1 MMSPLPG
8 YRDAP
13 ATQFH
18 NEPTDPDEAE
28 EFLRRLYHEQPKLL
42 EGGRGVEARIDLVR
56 EQVAALGTYAHTRAE
71 LLHGARMAW
80 RNSSRCIGRLYWNSL
95 VVRDLRGVT
104 TVDATA
110 EHLIEH
116 LSIATGHGP
125 NRGRLRPVIS
135 VFPQAVPGR
144 PRTMLWNEQLIR
156 YAGYPDGTGDPQYTD
171 FTDAVTE
178 LGWKGKRGPFDIL
191 PLVLQAPG
199 QEPRLIDL
207 PEQAVLEV
215 PLTHPE
221 YAWFAELGLRWHA
234 VPAISNM
241 RLTIGGVHYPL
252 APFSGWYM
260 GTEIGARNLA
270 DPDRYNQLPVIAA
283 RMGLDMEHES
293 SLWRDRTVVEL
304 TRAVHHSFERAGVR
318 ISDHHTESRRFLA
331 HIEKEENAGRT
342 VPADWTWIVPP
353 MSGAATPVFHRFYA
367 ERDQRP
373 NFYLDEAARDLSRCP
388 FHATGSAAVTA
399 PATPAAPTA
408 SLGIVPAQREGV
420 HRAPVRPPAPAA
432 EEQTMQMPV
441 IRPGTIAPAEV
452 APPDRLGGPDVAPL
466 RKGWLRGARK

>member
-1 MMSPLPG
+1 MMTPLPG

-13 ATQFH
+13 LTQFH

-42 EGGRGVEARIDLVR
+42 DGSRGLEARIDLVR
-56 EQVAALGTYAHTRAE
+56 EQVAALGTYAQTRAE
-71 LLHGARMAW
+71 LLYGARMAW

-95 VVRDLRGVT
+95 VVRDLRGVV
-104 TVDATA
+104 TVEATA
-110 EHLIEH
+110 DHLVEHLA
-116 LSIATGHGP
+116 IATGQGAS
-125 NRGRLRPVIS
+125 RGKLRPVVS

-144 PRTMLWNEQLIR
+144 PRIMLWNEQLIR
-156 YAGYPDGTGDPQYTD
+156 YAGYADGTGDPQYVD
-171 FTDAVTE
+171 FTNAVTE
-178 LGWKGKRGPFDIL
+178 LGWKGKGGPFDIL

-199 QEPRLIDL
+199 QEPRLVEL

-260 GTEIGARNLA
+260 GSEIGARNLA
-270 DPDRYNQLPVIAA
+270 DPERYNQLPVIAA
-283 RMGLDMEHES
+283 RMGLDTEHES
-293 SLWRDRTVVEL
+293 SLWRDRAVVEL
-304 TRAVHHSFERAGVR
+304 TRAVHHSFEKAGVR

-331 HIEKEENAGRT
+331 HIEKEESAGRV

-353 MSGAATPVFHRFYA
+353 MSGAATPVFHRYYA

-373 NFYLDEAARDLSRCP
+373 NFYLDESARDLSRCP
-388 FHATGSAAVTA
+388 FHAAGSAAVG
-399 PATPAAPTA
+399 PR
-408 SLGIVPAQREGV
+408 SIPAQR
-420 HRAPVRPPAPAA
+420 APRPPGSAGL
-432 EEQTMQMPV
+432 EESTMVMPV
-441 IRPGTIAPAEV
+441 VRRAA

-466 RKGWLRGARK
+466 RKGWLRGSRK